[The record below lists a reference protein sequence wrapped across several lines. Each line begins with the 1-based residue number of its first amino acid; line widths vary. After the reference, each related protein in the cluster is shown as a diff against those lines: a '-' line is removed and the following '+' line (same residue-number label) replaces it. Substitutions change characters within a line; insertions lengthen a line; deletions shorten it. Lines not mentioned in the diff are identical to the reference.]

1 MVDDTELERV
11 PRGAKSLKGMRR
23 RITFLQ
29 PPRFGNQQILF
40 FLQKK
45 KKKNMKDVSTIIV
58 PISWAEALLTRY
70 SIG

>member
-1 MVDDTELERV
+1 MVDDTEIERV
-11 PRGAKSLKGMRR
+11 PRGAKSLKEMRR

-29 PPRFGNQQILF
+29 PPRFGNQQILL
-40 FLQKK
+40 FLQK

>member
-11 PRGAKSLKGMRR
+11 PRGAKSLKEMRR

-40 FLQKK
+40 FLQ